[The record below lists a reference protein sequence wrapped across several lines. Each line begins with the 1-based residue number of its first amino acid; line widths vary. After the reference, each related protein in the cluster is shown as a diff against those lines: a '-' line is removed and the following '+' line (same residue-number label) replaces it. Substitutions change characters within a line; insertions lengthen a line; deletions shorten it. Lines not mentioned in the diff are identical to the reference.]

1 MSVFTHLP
9 LGQRIPASLH
19 GVSASLPT
27 MRDVIG
33 YEEKNPEITR
43 HLTSGY
49 PRFVVHPFSKRAG
62 AHLLRTLGLEG
73 HAIWLTSS
81 IRAAEQLRIHL
92 GGPATLLPTEAALTG
107 VTFPEDATLSSRAK
121 TFLQHTGMFLSSREA
136 EDYLLRVGELA
147 PDQAQDEKSFDGYAP
162 ANVKGHVAR
171 FYQHAAA
178 TDVFL
183 ATSGMNAIAAA
194 FRVASDLQRPKGR
207 TRWLQLGWLY
217 LDTIAILQKFTDTPA
232 EDYLFQS
239 DVFDLAALKK
249 LFAEQGDHI
258 AGLITEVPTNP
269 LIQTP
274 DLPAIA
280 ALCRE
285 HGILLIVDP
294 TIASPLNI
302 DVLPHA
308 DVVANSLTKYTAS
321 EGDVLLGAV
330 IVNPQ
335 SPLAAEFRAR
345 LPGALEPV
353 YSRDV
358 SRLASQIGDT
368 PALMTQINQSAPVVV
383 EFLQKHPRIKE
394 LYWSHHPASRENYL
408 KIARS
413 PDALGSMVSFVVDMP
428 VAEFY
433 DRLRMAKGPSFGMK
447 CSLICPFIYLAH
459 YDLVTSESGRATL
472 AAAGLHPEL
481 LRLSIGAEPAED
493 IIAALAEAL
502 A

>member
-33 YEEKNPEITR
+33 YEEKDPAVTR
-43 HLTSGY
+43 HMTSGY
-49 PRFVVHPFSKRAG
+49 PRFVVHPFAKKAG
-62 AHLLRTLGLEG
+62 AHLLRTLGLTG
-73 HAIWLTSS
+73 QAVWLTSS
-81 IRAAEQLRIHL
+81 VRAAEQLRLHL
-92 GGPATLLPTEAALTG
+92 GEPAQLLPAEAALTG
-107 VTFPEDATLSSRAK
+107 VIFPENGDFSARAK

-147 PDQAQDEKSFDGYAP
+147 DHEAQVEKGFEGYAP

-171 FYQHAAA
+171 FYQNAA
-178 TDVFL
+178 TSDVFL
-183 ATSGMNAIAAA
+183 APTGMNAIAGA
-194 FRVASDLQRPKGR
+194 FRVAADLQRPRGR
-207 TRWLQLGWLY
+207 TRWVQLGWLY
-217 LDTIAILQKFTDTPA
+217 LDTIALLQKFTDSPA
-232 EDYLFQS
+232 GDYLYQS
-239 DVFDLAALKK
+239 DVFDLAGLRAL
-249 LFAEQGDHI
+249 FEANAGRI

-274 DLPAIA
+274 DLAAIA

-285 HGILLIVDP
+285 HGVILIIDP

-308 DVVANSLTKYTAS
+308 DVVTNSLTKYTAS
-321 EGDVLLGAV
+321 EGDVVMGAV
-330 IVNPQ
+330 VVNPQ
-335 SPLAAEFRAR
+335 SPHAADFRAQ

-353 YSRDV
+353 YSRDIA
-358 SRLASQIGDT
+358 RLAAQIGET
-368 PALMTQINQSAPVVV
+368 PAVIAQINRTAPAVI
-383 EFLQKHPRIKE
+383 EFLRTHPRVKE

-428 VAEFY
+428 IAAFY
-433 DRLRMAKGPSFGMK
+433 DRLRLAKGPSFGMK
-447 CSLICPFIYLAH
+447 TTLICPFIYLAH
-459 YDLVTSESGRATL
+459 YDLVTTAEGREKL
-472 AAAGLHPEL
+472 AASGIHPEL
-481 LRLSIGAEPAED
+481 LRLSIGCEPAEE
-493 IIAALAEAL
+493 IIAVLAEAL

>member
-335 SPLAAEFRAR
+335 SPYAADFRAR

-481 LRLSIGAEPAED
+481 LRLSIGAEPVED

>member
-1 MSVFTHLP
+1 MSVFNHLP

-33 YEEKNPEITR
+33 YEEKNPEVTK
-43 HLTSGY
+43 HMTSGY
-49 PRFVVHPFSKRAG
+49 PRFVVHPFAKQAG
-62 AHLLRTLGLEG
+62 AHLLRTLGLDG
-73 HAIWLTSS
+73 QAIWLTSS

-92 GGPATLLPTEAALTG
+92 GEPAMLLPTDAALTG
-107 VTFPEDATLSSRAK
+107 VTFPEDAALSSRAK
-121 TFLQHTGMFLSSREA
+121 TFLQHGGMFLSSREA

-147 PDQAQDEKSFDGYAP
+147 SNQAQDEKGFDGYAP

-171 FYQHAAA
+171 FYQHASA

-183 ATSGMNAIAAA
+183 ATSGMNAIAAT
-194 FRVASDLQRPKGR
+194 FRVVADLQRPRGR

-217 LDTIAILQKFTDTPA
+217 LDTIAILQKFTDTPS
-232 EDYLFQS
+232 EDYLYQS
-239 DVFDLAALKK
+239 NVFDLDALKA
-249 LFAEQGDHI
+249 LFAEQGDRI

-274 DLPAIA
+274 DLAAIA
-280 ALCRE
+280 TLCRE
-285 HGILLIVDP
+285 HGVILVIDP

-302 DVLPHA
+302 DVLPHS
-308 DVVANSLTKYTAS
+308 DVVTNSLTKYTAS
-321 EGDVLLGAV
+321 EGDVIMGAV
-330 IVNPQ
+330 VVNPQ
-335 SPLAAEFRAR
+335 SLHAAELRAS

-353 YSRDV
+353 YSRDIA
-358 SRLASQIGDT
+358 RLAAQIGDT
-368 PALMTQINQSAPVVV
+368 VAVMAQINRTAPAVI
-383 EFLQKHPRIKE
+383 EFLRTHPRVKE

-413 PDALGSMVSFVVDMP
+413 PDTLGSMVSFVLDMP
-428 VAEFY
+428 LAAFY
-433 DRLRMAKGPSFGMK
+433 DRLRLAKGPSFGMK
-447 CSLICPFIYLAH
+447 TTLICPFIYLAH
-459 YDLVTSESGRATL
+459 YDLVTSERGRAEL
-472 AAAGLHPEL
+472 AASGIHTDL
-481 LRLSIGAEPAED
+481 LRLSIGCEPAEE